1 MRQRLKQIILLFLF
15 TSILA
20 ACDEHNDPIPAGPT
34 ADNIEIGYSNN
45 KQAIRGRDFHLNAD
59 VIAGDKI
66 SSVMV
71 KILQKSSATY
81 SADWK
86 MELVWEEFKGVKNT
100 NVHKHFTIPAEAP
113 EGTYDFLL
121 IVKDENGTKLE
132 IKEDLVI
139 IDVANMPVD
148 PYVDRDIFSRNDT
161 MIYYMN
167 TFVENPLVFKKGDK
181 FTARTQVKQ
190 IQGDG
195 VLYTAL
201 VKRKLSY
208 FPETVSQLDM
218 SKAIIVAKTQHTGLA
233 PASSVSTLKNVN
245 GVWGGDDITIGD
257 SKDVL
262 GNDISGDKAWESGQY
277 NLVILYHNT
286 SYNVSTFK
294 SIPVTIS
301 F

>member
-1 MRQRLKQIILLFLF
+1 MKLHLKQTLLLLLFAGFF
-15 TSILA
+15 T
-20 ACDEHNDPIPAGPT
+20 ACNDDDKPAPAGPT
-34 ADNIEIGYSNN
+34 AKNIEIGYANN

-86 MELVWEEFKGVKNT
+86 MELNWEEFKGVRNT

-113 EGTYDFLL
+113 EGTYDFLFL
-121 IVKDENGTKLE
+121 VDDENGTKLE
-132 IKEDLVI
+132 INEDLVI
-139 IDVANMPVD
+139 IDAANMPVD
-148 PYVDRDIFSRNDT
+148 PYIDRDIFSRNDT

-167 TFVENPLVFKKGDK
+167 TYVENPLVFKKGDK
-181 FTARTQVKQ
+181 FTARAQVKQ

-195 VLYTAL
+195 ILYTAL
-201 VKRKLSY
+201 VKRKLNY

-218 SKAIIVAKTQHTGLA
+218 SKAIIIAKTHHTGLA

-245 GVWGGDDITIGD
+245 GVWGGDDIVIGN

-262 GNDISGDKAWESGQY
+262 GNIIIGDKTWESGQY

-286 SYNVSTFK
+286 TFNVSTFK
-294 SIPVTIS
+294 SIPVRIDY
-301 F
+301 